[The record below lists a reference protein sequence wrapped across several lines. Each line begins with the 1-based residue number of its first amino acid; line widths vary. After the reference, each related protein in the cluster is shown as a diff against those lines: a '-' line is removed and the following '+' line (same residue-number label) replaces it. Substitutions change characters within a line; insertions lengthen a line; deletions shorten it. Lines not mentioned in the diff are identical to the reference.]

1 MAIKIIQIRGKMAKE
16 NNLIPKIE
24 IKDKTINKDM
34 ETMDMKESKEI
45 ICIKTMAEDIM
56 IKIKGTKTME
66 TKWEMDITKSKWK
79 IRINTNK
86 VAIMNIKEVS
96 IRRVP
101 KINLTFNIIIKN
113 STNGINILK
122 IILSKIVTIEA
133 KHIGIEDK
141 IFTNTKE

>member
-66 TKWEMDITKSKWK
+66 TK
-79 IRINTNK
+79 
-86 VAIMNIKEVS
+86 
-96 IRRVP
+96 
-101 KINLTFNIIIKN
+101 
-113 STNGINILK
+113 
-122 IILSKIVTIEA
+122 
-133 KHIGIEDK
+133 
-141 IFTNTKE
+141 

>member
-1 MAIKIIQIRGKMAKE
+1 MDIKIIKIQGNLAKE
-16 NNLIPKIE
+16 NNLIDKIE

-34 ETMDMKESKEI
+34 ETMGIKEIKEI
-45 ICIKTMAEDIM
+45 IGIKTMTENII
-56 IKIKGTKTME
+56 IKIEGTKTME
-66 TKWEMDITKSKWK
+66 AMDIAKSKCK

-86 VAIMNIKEVS
+86 GAIMNIKEVS

-113 STNGINILK
+113 STNRINIMK
-122 IILSKIVTIEA
+122 IILQKIVTIDT
-133 KHIGIEDK
+133 KHIGIKDM